1 MTDPATGTS
10 VGISIKKTVL
20 LTDDGTMRTIDIAD
34 PAAHTAV
41 LVPHRPCHYA
51 VAGLKRFGSACLYS
65 YAP

>member
-10 VGISIKKTVL
+10 VGISIKKTVI
-20 LTDDGTMRTIDIAD
+20 LTDNGAMRTVDIAY

-41 LVPHRPCHYA
+41 LVPHRPRHYS